1 MLRSLFSSARILPA
15 AIMAVLL
22 AGCMASHPDR
32 APIPRELLRQIE
44 AMGST
49 PTAPIFVRI
58 FKEESELEV
67 WKQTSTGEYALLKTF
82 AICAWSGE
90 LGPKVYQGDRQAPEG
105 FYRVTPAQMNPNS
118 DYHLAFNIGFPNT
131 FDQSLGRTGSF
142 LMVHGACSSAG
153 CYAMTDE
160 QVEVIYALAREA
172 FRGGQRAFDVHAFPF
187 RMTPENMALH
197 RDNPNIEFWRMLQ
210 VGYDHFEATHRVP
223 QVGVC
228 DFGYVFDADTGG
240 AALVPREECPEYQV
254 PEPTAALVAARQ
266 ETNAIAYAEAVARL
280 EGVPMMAYAP
290 REGPATVIPAINAA
304 AVNATPVPAVAAD
317 MTALDALFQRLLGP

>member
-1 MLRSLFSSARILPA
+1 MLRRVLSLPSRLLPA
-15 AIMAVLL
+15 AIVAVLL
-22 AGCMASHPDR
+22 AGCMASHPER
-32 APIPRELLRQIE
+32 APIPRDILRQIE
-44 AMGST
+44 AIGST

-67 WKQTSTGEYALLKTF
+67 WKQTSTGQYALLKTF

-90 LGPKVYQGDRQAPEG
+90 LGPKVVQGDRQAPEG

-118 DYHLAFNIGFPNT
+118 DYHLAFNIGFHNT
-131 FDQSLGRTGSF
+131 YDQTLGRTGSF

-187 RMTPENMALH
+187 RMTPENMARH
-197 RDNPNIEFWRMLQ
+197 RENVNLPFWQMLQ
-210 VGYDHFEATHRVP
+210 VGYDHFEATRQVP
-223 QVGVC
+223 NVGVC
-228 DFGYVFDADTGG
+228 DLRYVFDADTNG
-240 AALVPREECPEYQV
+240 AALVPDRACPDYRV
-254 PEPTAALVAARQ
+254 PEPIATLVAARQ
-266 ETNAIAYAEAVARL
+266 DANAVAYAEAVARL

-290 REGPATVIPAINAA
+290 RDGPATVIPAIDAV
-304 AVNATPVPAVAAD
+304 VNATPVPAMAAD
-317 MTALDALFQRLLGP
+317 ANALDALFQRLLGP